1 MINLSL
7 KPICSGVIKGN
18 ALRINNC
25 LIWFDF
31 GIENESNFD
40 RSVLLDLEL
49 PHLIL
54 LTNFPKTFIGGLP
67 ILHKLLTEKGISCN
81 IPVICTEPV
90 FRFGNNILSDII
102 QSMSIKDQERGLQYT
117 CDKDDNKGFKQ
128 LPFTNEDIEGILGE
142 NVCRLRYYQSFN
154 IQLLHNDNNMNDDH
168 SCLASINLKAL
179 PSGLELG
186 STIWNMTINSSS
198 DSWEFVYV
206 NEAASHPYW
215 HVTPSD
221 LGRLNKPD
229 LLMLGVNTSNIS
241 AIPNNVSFSMSSDF
255 SNDFKKCNNR
265 LISIKKFVNII
276 LDCIKKN
283 KTGTILIPIQLD
295 SLLLEILCYLDAIW
309 NKGKI
314 LYPIFVTS
322 PLIKSFLLSVKTLIE
337 WMSLEIRSE
346 FCDSRFNPF
355 HDLKNIILET
365 NLKTIRSENLSKV
378 PKVIFAFP
386 ESMDYGYSRELFTE
400 LATNEYNT
408 ILFIREPKEN
418 TFAHY
423 IWNKE
428 LELRRSDQSCIH
440 SLIHSENHNIQIPTN
455 ILENNHELSYS
466 IELPMIRFTPYRQDE
481 LYAMYLSHKESNTG
495 SNNLNPNSDDINKR
509 PDDHTI
515 NSANLE
521 SDNGN
526 IKLED
531 RDINKKDVEM
541 NIENESTTIY
551 SDINTFNN
559 NNNIDIDIV
568 GDKNELNN
576 TTSYSC
582 MQFSSNNSN
591 SDNCIKSD
599 GAINMNN
606 GMDYGIDK
614 NIGSSIQTQIESLR
628 SKLVPVN
635 VYDELLT
642 LNSLS
647 SSASSSSSSNFH
659 NSSQNSL
666 TKQTKDDYGCL
677 LDDQTLQSIIDSWKD
692 ASSDLDI
699 SSYNLKLSDESGK
712 DDNKLSKFEHVDNNS
727 SVTSSFDN
735 SNNNDGN
742 NNNKIRIL
750 APKRRRNV
758 GVMPNVKDNVLSEMK
773 EGEVTLDSNGNSDSI
788 LNRNTKLGGR
798 LSSML
803 SIDSSNTAPANNI
816 PEWRIHFRQ
825 ILGGTEP
832 FRISHE
838 MSKIEVRSRVI
849 LTDGL
854 ELKNEI
860 SSLLPLLNCSNP
872 KTIILLSDCKDSKEE
887 KILKYYKSLLMSI
900 PNSPKNIVSSKID
913 DNNSIEFTFDESVK
927 IVSLDNSVWDD
938 VSTGGFQLVQNGS
951 APSAALQESS
961 LNNNNSISS
970 YYAFARI
977 DNISAK
983 LIKDEVVFVK
993 NNKLE
998 NSSKCTL
1005 NEEKTTD
1012 TCEPLNNNIIDEFQ
1026 DFQNES
1032 LVAKSHQS
1040 PYNVLSNLINGIKKK
1055 ERFNNSSKKKFHK
1068 EILLS
1073 KSRGIRHIVSEM
1085 RKQNPLPIINITP
1098 NGGIV
1103 SVNNA
1108 IAFSSNHL
1116 NKDFQIS
1123 QINNQDQNNSSFK
1136 VQKGDHLTSSSSM
1149 DDMNIWNLHATLHPY
1164 YYIARGILRNQF
1176 AIL

>member
-40 RSVLLDLEL
+40 RSILLDLEL

-67 ILHKLLTEKGISCN
+67 ILHKLLTEKGISCK

-117 CDKDDNKGFKQ
+117 CDKEDNKGFKQ

-154 IQLLHNDNNMNDDH
+154 IQLLHNDNNMTDNDSSD
-168 SCLASINLKAL
+168 SCLTSINLKAL

-186 STIWNMTINSSS
+186 STIWNMTINSNS

-206 NEAASHPYW
+206 SESASHPYW

-229 LLMLGVNTSNIS
+229 LLMFGVNTKIS
-241 AIPNNVSFSMSSDF
+241 TIPDNLSLSLSSEF
-255 SNDFKKCNNR
+255 GNDLKKCNNR
-265 LISIKKFVNII
+265 LISIKKFVNTI
-276 LDCIKKN
+276 LDCIRKN

-378 PKVIFAFP
+378 PKIIFAFP

-400 LATNEYNT
+400 LATNENNT
-408 ILFIREPKEN
+408 IMFIREPKEN

-440 SLIHSENHNIQIPTN
+440 SLIHSDNYNMQIPTN
-455 ILENNHELSYS
+455 ILENNHELSYY

-481 LYAMYLSHKESNTG
+481 LYAMYLSHKESNV
-495 SNNLNPNSDDINKR
+495 SHSLNQNSEDINQKS
-509 PDDHTI
+509 DEKKI
-515 NSANLE
+515 NPANLE

-526 IKLED
+526 HELD
-531 RDINKKDVEM
+531 DINDNKKDIEM
-541 NIENESTTIY
+541 NIENDTTAML
-551 SDINTFNN
+551 SNCDDKSKNN
-559 NNNIDIDIV
+559 NNDDFGEN
-568 GDKNELNN
+568 NELNN
-576 TTSYSC
+576 TTYS
-582 MQFSSNNSN
+582 MLLSSNNNNNNNS
-591 SDNCIKSD
+591 SDNCSKID
-599 GAINMNN
+599 QINKISN
-606 GMDYGIDK
+606 GIDYV
-614 NIGSSIQTQIESLR
+614 NDHSISSSIQTKIEALR

-635 VYDELLT
+635 VDDELLN

-647 SSASSSSSSNFH
+647 SSSSSSSSSLKDH
-659 NSSQNSL
+659 NSNQNSI

-677 LDDQTLQSIIDSWKD
+677 LDEQTLKSIIDSWKD

-699 SSYNLKLSDESGK
+699 SSYNLKLNEDSGN
-712 DDNKLSKFEHVDNNS
+712 DDNKSSELETVDQS
-727 SVTSSFDN
+727 ITSNFDS

-742 NNNKIRIL
+742 NNNKIHIL
-750 APKRRRNV
+750 APRRRRNIM
-758 GVMPNVKDNVLSEMK
+758 GMSNVKDDLSSETK
-773 EGEVTLDSNGNSDSI
+773 EEVTLDSNGNSDTI
-788 LNRNTKLGGR
+788 LNRNTKHGAR
-798 LSSML
+798 LLSML
-803 SIDSSNTAPANNI
+803 SIDSNNAVPTSNI

-838 MSKIEVRSRVI
+838 MSKIEIRSRVI

-860 SSLLPLLNCSNP
+860 PSLLPLLNCSNP

-887 KILKYYKSLLMSI
+887 NILRYYKSLLMSL
-900 PNSPKNIVSSKID
+900 PNSPKNIVSSKIS
-913 DNNSIEFTFDESVK
+913 DNNLIEFTLDKSVK
-927 IVSLDNSVWDD
+927 IVSFDNSVWDD

-983 LIKDEVVFVK
+983 LLKNNEVIFVK

-998 NSSKCTL
+998 NNTECNHDK
-1005 NEEKTTD
+1005 EKVMNVSD
-1012 TCEPLNNNIIDEFQ
+1012 SLINSAECQ
-1026 DFQNES
+1026 DFIDES
-1032 LVAKSHQS
+1032 LVSKNYQS
-1040 PYNVLSNLINGIKKK
+1040 PYSVLNNLIDRVKKK
-1055 ERFNNSSKKKFHK
+1055 ECYNPSRKKFHK

-1085 RKQNPLPIINITP
+1085 RKQNPLPIINISP

-1116 NKDFQIS
+1116 NKNFQIS
-1123 QINNQDQNNSSFK
+1123 RINCDDQNNSSFN
-1136 VQKGDHLTSSSSM
+1136 VQRGDHLTSNSNT